1 MKVIVVD
8 GLRFTRDD
16 ATGYYRNDR
25 VRTRLHRYLYEREY
39 GELPDEVDVH
49 HIDHDKENNT
59 IENLMALERSE
70 HQRLHGA
77 EMSDERRD
85 WARENM
91 NTNARPAACVWH
103 GSEEGRKWHLEHY
116 EQMKDALH
124 AKKRFE
130 CRHCGKVFYSHME
143 GFCSNNC
150 RSAYRRAMGFDNITL
165 ICPICG
171 ETYETNKYQLAETC
185 SRSCANR
192 LRYRRKHG
200 QG

>member
-25 VRTRLHRYLYEREY
+25 VRTRLHRYLYEKEY

-49 HIDHDKENNT
+49 HIDHDKNNNT
-59 IENLMALERSE
+59 LENLMAIDRSE

-77 EMSDERRD
+77 LLTEEQRQWLRD
-85 WARENM
+85 NLE
-91 NTNARPAACVWH
+91 TNARPAACVWH
-103 GSEEGRKWHLEHY
+103 GSEEGRKWHIKHY
-116 EQMKDALH
+116 EQMKDVLH
-124 AKKRFE
+124 ERKPFK
-130 CRHCGKVFYSHME
+130 CKHCGEQFYSIRP
-143 GFCSNNC
+143 GYCSNNC
-150 RSAYRRAMGFDNITL
+150 KSAYRREMGFDNITL
-165 ICPICG
+165 VCPICG

-192 LRYRRKHG
+192 LRWRRKHE